1 MGTNQKLIK
10 DFYESGLPGIELK
23 QPKARVSLMN
33 AAKSLGLDD
42 KIKVVER
49 TFYENGEDGPGTL
62 RVFLVNIDVVEEL
75 RAEREAQK
83 AKTVPDD
90 ILILDRLIYAHG
102 NEAEIESWNQVK
114 RGLKNAAHSQIAA

>member
-102 NEAEIESWNQVK
+102 NEAEIES
-114 RGLKNAAHSQIAA
+114 